1 MEAGAQCC
9 LDGSHCPQGNSC
21 YIVAG
26 YDTMRCCT
34 NSRCTAYVDEMGS
47 TTTASTSTTTRTY
60 TTTSTQY
67 YYWTVTWWY
76 YSYYWTYSIDIEAS
90 IVTSTRETTSST
102 WSVRTTDSDAA
113 ETYFSSLSSDLELPT
128 PASATSLES
137 LAGET
142 SYVSETVTETASAGF
157 EETASGPAP
166 TASDSGDDAGS
177 GEQAGGGGGG
187 GGANVASGFFD
198 RSVVAFLT
206 FGVGVGVAAIM
217 L

>member
-1 MEAGAQCC
+1 
-9 LDGSHCPQGNSC
+9 
-21 YIVAG
+21 
-26 YDTMRCCT
+26 MRCCT

-60 TTTSTQY
+60 TT
-67 YYWTVTWWY
+67 
-76 YSYYWTYSIDIEAS
+76 DIEAS

-206 FGVGVGVAAIM
+206 FGVGVGVVAIM

>member
-1 MEAGAQCC
+1 MNNCMEEGAQCC
-9 LDGSHCPQGNSC
+9 PDGSHCPSGNSC
-21 YIVAG
+21 YIVEG

-34 NSRCTAYVDEMGS
+34 NSRCTAYIDETGS
-47 TTTASTSTTTRTY
+47 TSRATTSTTTRTY

-67 YYWTVTWWY
+67 YYWTVTWY
-76 YSYYWTYSIDIEAS
+76 YYYYFWTYSIDIEAS

-102 WSVRTTDSDAA
+102 WSVRTTDSSAA
-113 ETYFSSLSSDLELPT
+113 EDYFSSLSSDLELPT

-142 SYVSETVTETASAGF
+142 SYVSETVTETETASAGF
-157 EETASGPAP
+157 EDTASAAAPSATNSPDGP
-166 TASDSGDDAGS
+166 
-177 GEQAGGGGGG
+177 G
-187 GGANVASGFFD
+187 GGANVAVGFFD

-206 FGVGVGVAAIM
+206 FGVGVGVAAMM